1 LIKSKKEVKPAK
13 KVEPVIKVAEEK
25 PAVNYDVMS
34 PKQRRDYDLEMRLK
48 GK

>member
-1 LIKSKKEVKPAK
+1 LIKSKKDVKPVK
-13 KVEPVIKVAEEK
+13 KAEPVIKVAEEK
-25 PAVNYDVMS
+25 PAVNYDAMS